1 MTLYYHFKKYEKL
14 TVNCI
19 CSLLICFLTWRC
31 FTNQL
36 FLTCVCHIRETINL
50 ENSYGKNQHY
60 HTVYNDEANN
70 DLWTEMQKSKHET
83 FVYFWIP
90 HFLFSNCIQRKIL
103 FFLLN
108 FLKTNIHIFI
118 LRNAWVRLWRYFAY
132 TIAPSKIS
140 IRQNSRLK
148 VWNQIWVI
156 ANLMINKTRISY

>member
-1 MTLYYHFKKYEKL
+1 MNFWTSNNYSRGLYKKCVRVTKMTLYYHFKKYQKL

-36 FLTCVCHIRETINL
+36 FLTCVCHIREIINI

-103 FFLLN
+103 FFSTELFKN
-108 FLKTNIHIFI
+108 KYSYI
-118 LRNAWVRLWRYFAY
+118 YFEKCM
-132 TIAPSKIS
+132 S
-140 IRQNSRLK
+140 
-148 VWNQIWVI
+148 
-156 ANLMINKTRISY
+156 